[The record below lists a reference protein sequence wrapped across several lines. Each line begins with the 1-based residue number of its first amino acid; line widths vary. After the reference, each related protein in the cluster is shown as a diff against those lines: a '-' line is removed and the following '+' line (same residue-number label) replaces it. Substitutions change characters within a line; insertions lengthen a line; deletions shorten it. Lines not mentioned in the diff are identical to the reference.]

1 MATVVGRLLES
12 SHSIVKSIAFDA
24 HQSHVLFRQLLFGQV
39 DHLSEAEAA
48 EIEKMDF
55 WKDCSYKK
63 LPEHMLPHLPCQI
76 CIHDGQPIWPLPGAC
91 NLSFA

>member
-24 HQSHVLFRQLLFGQV
+24 HQSHVLFRELLFGQV

-63 LPEHMLPHLPCQI
+63 LPEHVATPTMPDLHSRRTT
-76 CIHDGQPIWPLPGAC
+76 
-91 NLSFA
+91 NLAVAWGV